1 MNKRAKTV
9 LSLSAA
15 LPIMA
20 LAAFLMMQ
28 PQKLSA
34 EEGATCVYAGQTYS
48 LGATVSGA
56 CPSGQVQTCTA
67 QDVWSACA
75 KSSNVVPVQEAQ

>member
-20 LAAFLMMQ
+20 LAAFLLIQ

-34 EEGATCVYAGQTYS
+34 EEGSTCSYNGQTYS
-48 LGATVSGA
+48 LGATIQAA

-67 QDVWSACA
+67 QDYWSPCGRVA
-75 KSSNVVPVQEAQ
+75 SLGGVGGVQ